1 MLITRGQK
9 TDVLCTKPAT
19 LRGGRLWLVSL
30 IISRGEQNWFQ
41 AVRCKVHIII
51 RTQLNEQI
59 AITTADTGQS
69 RGAERE
75 NTNGEFVSPA
85 RKPGPI
91 IWDIFSSGGCQKDN
105 FHGRQIQ

>member
-1 MLITRGQK
+1 MFYVQSDHHTEGRTPMVGQSHH
-9 TDVLCTKPAT
+9 LQ
-19 LRGGRLWLVSL
+19 GR
-30 IISRGEQNWFQ
+30 QNWFQ

-59 AITTADTGQS
+59 AITTADSGQT

-91 IWDIFSSGGCQKDN
+91 IWDIFSSGGCQQDN

>member
-1 MLITRGQK
+1 MVG
-9 TDVLCTKPAT
+9 
-19 LRGGRLWLVSL
+19 SL

-59 AITTADTGQS
+59 AITAADTGQS

-91 IWDIFSSGGCQKDN
+91 IWDIFSSGGCQQDN